1 MRTRSAR
8 CMLHSCI
15 VTPLQAPAPPVSPTI
30 NVYVHALRSLP
41 KTVTGLWQPSPST
54 SHMRRAAVAALLFMG
69 MSCATLCRHAASL
82 THNALTH
89 NALTVPHTNPELDEY
104 TIFLSWGLI

>member
-1 MRTRSAR
+1 MRPRSTR
-8 CMLHSCI
+8 CMLRDCI

-30 NVYVHALRSLP
+30 DVNVHALRSLP

-54 SHMRRAAVAALLFMG
+54 SHMRRAAVAALLLMC
-69 MSCATLCRHAASL
+69 MSCATLCRHAASR
-82 THNALTH
+82 THTAL
-89 NALTVPHTNPELDEY
+89 AVPHANPELDEY

>member
-1 MRTRSAR
+1 
-8 CMLHSCI
+8 MLHSCI

-89 NALTVPHTNPELDEY
+89 NALTHNALTVPHTNPELDEY

>member
-1 MRTRSAR
+1 
-8 CMLHSCI
+8 MLHSCI

-41 KTVTGLWQPSPST
+41 KTVTGLWQPEPAT
-54 SHMRRAAVAALLFMG
+54 SHMRRAAVAALLFMC
-69 MSCATLCRHAASL
+69 MSCATLCWRAAS
-82 THNALTH
+82 LTH

>member
-1 MRTRSAR
+1 
-8 CMLHSCI
+8 MLHSCI

-30 NVYVHALRSLP
+30 NVYVHALRSSP

-69 MSCATLCRHAASL
+69 MSCATLCRHAALLTHNAL